1 MRVTNN
7 IHRLLVANRS
17 VAAVRIMH
25 TCRDRK
31 IPTTA
36 VYSTPDR
43 LGHHVFMADKTVH
56 IGEAPPAESY
66 LNMERIL
73 QAAFETGANA
83 VHPGWGFLAENAK
96 FARMVMDAGL
106 VWIGPPPDVIAGM
119 GDKARARQVAIKA
132 GVPVIPGTD
141 NVTSAADAMKWMDE
155 TGVDYPIMIKAVAG
169 GGGRGLVRV
178 NKADELEMAINQAA
192 SEAEKAFGSGAL
204 ILEKFIEDSKH
215 IEVQVLADQE
225 GNTVHLYER
234 ECTIQRRNQKVLEE
248 APSPSITEGLRQEI
262 CSAAV
267 KLTKA
272 MGYYSVGTVEFILD
286 SATDKYYFLEVNT
299 RLQVEHGITELIT
312 GYDLVSLMID
322 VADGKPLEISQDDIK
337 PNRWAIEVRL
347 NAEDPETLGP
357 SFGRIRRLRTPEG
370 PNVRVA
376 SGIYQGAS
384 VPPYY
389 DSLLMLIMSA
399 GHDREDA
406 LSVMDRALG
415 RSLRVEGVK
424 TLKPLLISIIRH
436 PAFRAGEFST
446 RFIDDNI
453 QELVKAFRETTVED
467 ELLKIA
473 QYLAEVSALG
483 PRSWV

>member
-1 MRVTNN
+1 MNGSRK
-7 IHRLLVANRS
+7 IERLLVANRS

-25 TCRDRK
+25 TCRDRR

-56 IGEAPPAESY
+56 IGEAPPVESY

-73 QAAFETGANA
+73 QAADETGANA
-83 VHPGWGFLAENAK
+83 VHPGWGFLAENAA
-96 FARMVMDAGL
+96 FARMVTDAGL
-106 VWIGPPPDVIAGM
+106 IWVGPPPDVIDGM
-119 GDKARARQVAIKA
+119 GDKARARKIAIKA
-132 GVPVIPGTD
+132 GVPVIPGTED
-141 NVTSAADAMKWMDE
+141 VTSAADAQKWMEEAD
-155 TGVDYPIMIKAVAG
+155 VDYPIMIKAVAG

-178 NKADELEMAINQAA
+178 NRPEELEMAISQAS
-192 SEAEKAFGSGAL
+192 SEAEKSFGSGAL
-204 ILEKFIEDSKH
+204 ILEKFIENARH
-215 IEVQVLADQE
+215 IEVQILADQH

-248 APSPSITEGLRQEI
+248 APSPSLSPELRQEI
-262 CSAAV
+262 CTQAV
-267 KLTKA
+267 NLARA
-272 MGYYSVGTVEFILD
+272 MNYYSVGTVEFILD
-286 SATDKYYFLEVNT
+286 STTNRYYFLEVNT
-299 RLQVEHGITELIT
+299 RLQVEHGITELTT
-312 GYDLVSLMID
+312 GYDLVSMMID
-322 VADGKPLEISQDDIK
+322 VADGKVLEISQEDIS
-337 PNRWAIEVRL
+337 PNRWSVEVRL

-357 SFGRIRRLRTPEG
+357 SFGTISRLRTPEG

-389 DSLLMLIMSA
+389 DSLLMLIMTA

-406 LSVMDRALG
+406 LNVMDRALG

-453 QELVKAFRETTVED
+453 QELIRAFREPTAED

>member
-1 MRVTNN
+1 MSSTNR
-7 IHRLLVANRS
+7 IERLLVANRS

-56 IGEAPPAESY
+56 IGEAPPVESY
-66 LNMERIL
+66 LNMERII

-83 VHPGWGFLAENAK
+83 IHPGWGFLAENAG

-106 VWIGPPPDVIAGM
+106 IWVGPPPEVIDGM
-119 GDKARARQVAIKA
+119 GDKAQARQMAIKA

-141 NVTSAADAMKWMDE
+141 NVTSAADALKWMDE
-155 TGVDYPIMIKAVAG
+155 AGVDYPIMVKAVAG

-178 NKADELEMAINQAA
+178 NRAEELEGAISQAS

-204 ILEKFIEDSKH
+204 ILEKFIEDAKH
-215 IEVQVLADQE
+215 IEVQVLADQD
-225 GNTVHLYER
+225 GNSVHLYER

-248 APSPSITEGLRQEI
+248 APSPSLTEELRQQI
-262 CSAAV
+262 CTQAV
-267 KLTKA
+267 NLTKA
-272 MGYYSVGTVEFILD
+272 MNYYSVGTVEFILD
-286 SATDKYYFLEVNT
+286 SATKKFYFLEVNT

-322 VADGKPLEISQDDIK
+322 VADEKSLEISQDDIK
-337 PNRWAIEVRL
+337 PNRWAIEARL
-347 NAEDPETLGP
+347 NAEDPETLSP
-357 SFGRIRRLRTPEG
+357 SFGKIRRLRTPEG
-370 PNVRVA
+370 PNIRVA

-406 LSVMDRALG
+406 LNVMDRALG

-436 PAFRAGEFST
+436 PAFRTGDFST
-446 RFIDDNI
+446 SFIDNNI
-453 QELVKAFRETTVED
+453 QELIKGFRETTAED

-483 PRSWV
+483 PRSWI

>member
-1 MRVTNN
+1 MSSKGK
-7 IHRLLVANRS
+7 IERLLVANRG

-56 IGEAPPAESY
+56 IGEAPPVESY

-73 QAAFETGANA
+73 RAADETGSNA
-83 VHPGWGFLAENAK
+83 IHPGWGFLAENAA

-106 VWIGPPPDVIAGM
+106 IWVGPPPEVIEGM
-119 GDKARARQVAIKA
+119 GDKARARQMAIKA
-132 GVPVIPGTD
+132 GVPVIPGTE
-141 NVTSAADAMKWMDE
+141 NVKSAADALKWME
-155 TGVDYPIMIKAVAG
+155 EAEVSYPIMIKAVAG

-178 NKADELEMAINQAA
+178 DRAEDLELAINQAR

-204 ILEKFIEDSKH
+204 ILEKFIENARH
-215 IEVQVLADQE
+215 IEVQILADQA
-225 GNTVHLYER
+225 GNTFHLYER

-248 APSPSITEGLRQEI
+248 APSPSLSQELREEI
-262 CSAAV
+262 CTQAV
-267 KLTKA
+267 NLARA

-286 SATDKYYFLEVNT
+286 SATNRYYFLEVNT
-299 RLQVEHGITELIT
+299 RLQVEHGITELVT
-312 GYDLVSLMID
+312 GFDLAGLMID
-322 VADGKPLEISQDDIK
+322 VAEGKALEISQDDIK
-337 PNRWAIEVRL
+337 PNRWAVEVRL
-347 NAEDPETLGP
+347 NAEDPETLAP
-357 SFGRIRRLRTPEG
+357 SFGTISRLRAPEG

-406 LSVMDRALG
+406 LNVMDRALG

-436 PAFRAGEFST
+436 PAFRSGDFNT

-453 QELVKAFRETTVED
+453 QDLVKAFREPTAED

>member
-1 MRVTNN
+1 
-7 IHRLLVANRS
+7 
-17 VAAVRIMH
+17 
-25 TCRDRK
+25 
-31 IPTTA
+31 
-36 VYSTPDR
+36 
-43 LGHHVFMADKTVH
+43 
-56 IGEAPPAESY
+56 
-66 LNMERIL
+66 
-73 QAAFETGANA
+73 
-83 VHPGWGFLAENAK
+83 
-96 FARMVMDAGL
+96 
-106 VWIGPPPDVIAGM
+106 
-119 GDKARARQVAIKA
+119 
-132 GVPVIPGTD
+132 
-141 NVTSAADAMKWMDE
+141 
-155 TGVDYPIMIKAVAG
+155 AG

-178 NKADELEMAINQAA
+178 DRAEDLELAINQAR

-204 ILEKFIEDSKH
+204 ILEKFIENARH
-215 IEVQVLADQE
+215 IEVQILADQA
-225 GNTVHLYER
+225 GNTFHLYER

-248 APSPSITEGLRQEI
+248 APSPSLSQELREEI
-262 CSAAV
+262 CTQAV
-267 KLTKA
+267 NLARA

-286 SATDKYYFLEVNT
+286 SATNRYYFLEVNT
-299 RLQVEHGITELIT
+299 RLQVEHGITELVT
-312 GYDLVSLMID
+312 GFDLAGLMID
-322 VADGKPLEISQDDIK
+322 VAEGKALEISQDDIK
-337 PNRWAIEVRL
+337 PNRWAVEVRL
-347 NAEDPETLGP
+347 NAEDPETLAP
-357 SFGRIRRLRTPEG
+357 SFGTISRLRAPEG

-406 LSVMDRALG
+406 LNVMDRALG

-436 PAFRAGEFST
+436 PAFRSGDFNT

-453 QELVKAFRETTVED
+453 QDLVKAFREPTAED

>member
-1 MRVTNN
+1 LRK
-7 IHRLLVANRS
+7 IERLLVANRG

-43 LGHHVFMADKTVH
+43 LGHHVFMADKSVH

-66 LNMERIL
+66 LSMEKIL
-73 QAAFETGANA
+73 LAAFETGANA
-83 VHPGWGFLAENAK
+83 VHPGWGFLAENAT
-96 FARMVMDAGL
+96 FARMVIDAGL
-106 VWIGPPPDVIAGM
+106 IWVGPPPDVIEGM
-119 GDKARARQVAIKA
+119 GDKARARQLAIKA
-132 GVPVIPGTD
+132 GVPVIPGTE
-141 NVTSAADAMKWMDE
+141 NVTTAADALKWMKE
-155 TGVDYPIMIKAVAG
+155 SGVDYPIMIKAVAG

-178 NKADELEMAINQAA
+178 NKAEELEMAINQAS
-192 SEAEKAFGSGAL
+192 SEAEKAFGNGAL
-204 ILEKFIEDSKH
+204 ILEKFIENARH
-215 IEVQVLADQE
+215 IEVQILADQA
-225 GNTVHLYER
+225 GNSVHLYER
-234 ECTIQRRNQKVLEE
+234 ECSIQRRNQKVLEE
-248 APSPSITEGLRQEI
+248 APSPSLSENLRQEI
-262 CSAAV
+262 CTQAV
-267 KLTKA
+267 NLTKA
-272 MGYYSVGTVEFILD
+272 MDYYSVGTVEFILD
-286 SATDKYYFLEVNT
+286 TATNKYYFLEVNT

-322 VADGKPLEISQDDIK
+322 VADEKPLRISQDDIK

-399 GHDREDA
+399 GHDRENA
-406 LSVMDRALG
+406 LNVMDRALG

-436 PAFRAGEFST
+436 PAFRSGDFST

-453 QELVKAFRETTVED
+453 QELIKAFRETTVED

>member
-1 MRVTNN
+1 MKK
-7 IHRLLVANRS
+7 IERLLVANRS

-43 LGHHVFMADKTVH
+43 LGHHVYMADKTVH
-56 IGEAPPAESY
+56 IGEAPPVESY
-66 LNMERIL
+66 LNMEKII
-73 QAAFETGANA
+73 QAAVETGANA
-83 VHPGWGFLAENAK
+83 IHPGWGFLAENAL

-106 VWIGPPPDVIAGM
+106 IWVGPPPEVIEGM
-119 GDKARARQVAIKA
+119 GDKAQARQVAIKA
-132 GVPVIPGTD
+132 GVPVIPGIE
-141 NVTSAADAMKWMDE
+141 NVTSAADVLKWMDK

-178 NKADELEMAINQAA
+178 NRSEELEPAISQAS
-192 SEAEKAFGSGAL
+192 SEAEKAFGSNAL
-204 ILEKFIEDSKH
+204 IVEKFIEDAKH
-215 IEVQVLADQE
+215 IEVQVLGDQA
-225 GNTVHLYER
+225 GNSVHFYER

-248 APSPSITEGLRQEI
+248 APSPSISEDLRQEI
-262 CSAAV
+262 CTQAV
-267 KLTKA
+267 NLTKA
-272 MGYYSVGTVEFILD
+272 MNYYSVGTVEFILD
-286 SATDKYYFLEVNT
+286 SATNNFYFLEVNT
-299 RLQVEHGITELIT
+299 RLQVEHGITELTT

-322 VADGKPLEISQDDIK
+322 VAEGKTLNISQDNIK
-337 PNRWAIEVRL
+337 PNRWAIEARL
-347 NAEDPETLGP
+347 NAEDPETLSP
-357 SFGRIRRLRTPEG
+357 SFGRITRLRTPEG
-370 PNVRVA
+370 PSVRVA

-389 DSLLMLIMSA
+389 DSLLMLIMAA
-399 GHDREDA
+399 GHNREDA
-406 LSVMDRALG
+406 LNVMDRALG

-436 PAFRAGEFST
+436 PAFLKGDFTT

-453 QELVKAFRETTVED
+453 QDLIQAFREPTAED
-467 ELLKIA
+467 GLLKIA

-483 PRSWV
+483 PRSWI

>member
-1 MRVTNN
+1 
-7 IHRLLVANRS
+7 
-17 VAAVRIMH
+17 MH

-43 LGHHVFMADKTVH
+43 LGHHVFMADRTVH

-66 LNMERIL
+66 LHMDKIID
-73 QAAFETGANA
+73 AAHRTGADA
-83 VHPGWGFLAENAK
+83 IHPGWGFLSENAV
-96 FARMVMDAGL
+96 FARRVMDAGL
-106 VWIGPPPDVIAGM
+106 TWVGPPPEVIEGM
-119 GDKARARQVAIKA
+119 GDKARARQLALKA

-141 NVTSAADAMKWMDE
+141 TVSSAEDALRWMEEAD
-155 TGVDYPIMIKAVAG
+155 VDYPIMIKAVAG

-178 NKADELEMAINQAA
+178 NRAEELEIAIGQAS
-192 SEAEKAFGSGAL
+192 SEAQKAFGSGAL
-204 ILEKFIEDSKH
+204 ILEKFIENARH
-215 IEVQVLADQE
+215 IEVQILADQQ
-225 GNTVHLYER
+225 GNTVHLYDR

-248 APSPSITEGLRQEI
+248 APSPYLSEDLRQEI
-262 CSAAV
+262 CSQAV
-267 KLTKA
+267 KLAEA
-272 MGYYSVGTVEFILD
+272 MGYHSVGTVEFILD
-286 SATDKYYFLEVNT
+286 ADTDRFYFLEVNT

-312 GYDLVSLMID
+312 GYDLVDLMID
-322 VADGKPLEISQDDIK
+322 VAEGKALEITQDDIK
-337 PNRWAIEVRL
+337 PNRWAVEVRL

-357 SFGRIRRLRTPEG
+357 SFGTITRLRTPEG

-376 SGIYQGAS
+376 SGIYQGAA

-389 DSLLMLIMSA
+389 DSLLMLIMTA

-406 LSVMDRALG
+406 LNVMDRSLG

-436 PAFRAGEFST
+436 PEFRAGAFTT
-446 RFIDDNI
+446 RFIDNNI
-453 QELVKAFRETTVED
+453 QELIRAFREPTAED

-483 PRSWV
+483 PRSWI

>member
-1 MRVTNN
+1 MSSTNR
-7 IHRLLVANRS
+7 IERLLVANRS

-56 IGEAPPAESY
+56 IGEAPPVESY
-66 LNMERIL
+66 LNMERII

-83 VHPGWGFLAENAK
+83 IHPGWGFLAENAG

-106 VWIGPPPDVIAGM
+106 IWVGPPPEVIDGM
-119 GDKARARQVAIKA
+119 GDKAQARQMAIKA

-141 NVTSAADAMKWMDE
+141 NVTSAADALKWMGE
-155 TGVDYPIMIKAVAG
+155 AGVDYPIMVKAVAG

-178 NKADELEMAINQAA
+178 NRAEELEGAISQAS

-204 ILEKFIEDSKH
+204 ILEKFIEDAKH
-215 IEVQVLADQE
+215 IEVQVLADQD
-225 GNTVHLYER
+225 GNSVHLYER

-248 APSPSITEGLRQEI
+248 APSPSLTEELRQQI
-262 CSAAV
+262 CTQAV
-267 KLTKA
+267 NLTKA
-272 MGYYSVGTVEFILD
+272 MNYYSVGTVEFILD
-286 SATDKYYFLEVNT
+286 SATKKFYFLEVNT

-322 VADGKPLEISQDDIK
+322 VADEKSLEISQDDIK
-337 PNRWAIEVRL
+337 PNRWAIEARL
-347 NAEDPETLGP
+347 NAEDPETLSP
-357 SFGRIRRLRTPEG
+357 SFGKIRRLRTPEG
-370 PNVRVA
+370 PNIRVA

-384 VPPYY
+384 VPPYH

-406 LSVMDRALG
+406 LNVMDRALG
-415 RSLRVEGVK
+415 RSLRVEGVR

-436 PAFRAGEFST
+436 PAFRTGDFST
-446 RFIDDNI
+446 SFIDNNI
-453 QELVKAFRETTVED
+453 QELIKGFRETTAED

-483 PRSWV
+483 PRSWI

>member
-1 MRVTNN
+1 MNGTKK
-7 IHRLLVANRS
+7 IERLLVANRG

-43 LGHHVFMADKTVH
+43 LGHHVFMADKAVH
-56 IGEAPPAESY
+56 IGEAPPADSY
-66 LNMERIL
+66 LNMEKIL
-73 QAAFETGANA
+73 QAAFESGANA
-83 VHPGWGFLAENAK
+83 VHPGWGFLAENAD

-106 VWIGPPPDVIAGM
+106 IWVGPPPEVIDGM
-119 GDKARARQVAIKA
+119 GDKAQARQLAIKA
-132 GVPVIPGTD
+132 GVPVIPGTEE
-141 NVTSAADAMKWMDE
+141 VTSATDALKWMKE
-155 TGVDYPIMIKAVAG
+155 SGVGCPIMIKAVAG

-178 NKADELEMAINQAA
+178 DRPEDLEQAINQAS
-192 SEAEKAFGSGAL
+192 SEAEKAFGSGTL
-204 ILEKFIEDSKH
+204 ILEKFIENARH
-215 IEVQVLADQE
+215 IEVQVLADQA
-225 GNTVHLYER
+225 GQTFHLYER

-248 APSPSITEGLRQEI
+248 APSPSLTEELRQEI
-262 CSAAV
+262 CGQAV
-267 KLTKA
+267 NLTKA
-272 MGYYSVGTVEFILD
+272 MDYYSVGTVEFIFD
-286 SATDKYYFLEVNT
+286 INTKKYYFLEVNT

-312 GYDLVSLMID
+312 GFDLVSLMID
-322 VADGKPLEISQDDIK
+322 VAEGQSLQITQDKIK
-337 PNRWAIEVRL
+337 PNRWAIEARL

-357 SFGRIRRLRTPEG
+357 SFGRISRLRTPEG
-370 PNVRVA
+370 PSVRVA
-376 SGIYQGAS
+376 SGVYQGAS

-399 GHDREDA
+399 GHNRENA
-406 LSVMDRALG
+406 LKVMDRALG

-424 TLKPLLISIIRH
+424 TLKPLLLSIIRH
-436 PAFRAGEFST
+436 PAFRSGDFST

-453 QELVKAFRETTVED
+453 QELIRAFREPTAED
-467 ELLKIA
+467 ELLKVA

>member
-1 MRVTNN
+1 MSGAKK
-7 IHRLLVANRS
+7 IERLLVANRG

-43 LGHHVFMADKTVH
+43 LGHHVFMADKSVH
-56 IGEAPPAESY
+56 IGEAPPIESY
-66 LNMERIL
+66 LNMEKLL

-83 VHPGWGFLAENAK
+83 IHPGWGFLAENAV

-106 VWIGPPPDVIAGM
+106 IWVGPPPEIIDGM
-119 GDKARARQVAIKA
+119 GDKAQARQMAIKA
-132 GVPVIPGTD
+132 GVPVIPGTED
-141 NVTSAADAMKWMDE
+141 VTSAADALKWME
-155 TGVDYPIMIKAVAG
+155 ESGVLYPIMVKAVAS

-178 NKADELEMAINQAA
+178 NRSEELEVAISQAS

-204 ILEKFIEDSKH
+204 LLEKFIENAQH
-215 IEVQVLADQE
+215 IEVQVLADQD

-248 APSPSITEGLRQEI
+248 TPSPSLSEELRQEI
-262 CSAAV
+262 CTQAV
-267 KLTKA
+267 NLTKTV
-272 MGYYSVGTVEFILD
+272 GYHSVGTVEFILD
-286 SATDKYYFLEVNT
+286 SATGKHYFLEVNT
-299 RLQVEHGITELIT
+299 RLQVEHGITELTT
-312 GYDLVSLMID
+312 GCDLVSLMID
-322 VADGKPLEISQDDIK
+322 VANGKPLEISQEDIK

-357 SFGRIRRLRTPEG
+357 FFGTISRLRTPEG

-376 SGIYQGAS
+376 SGVYQGAL

-399 GHDREDA
+399 GHDREDT
-406 LSVMDRALG
+406 LNVMDRALG

-424 TLKPLLISIIRH
+424 TLKPLLMSIIRH
-436 PAFRAGEFST
+436 PAFRSGDFST

-453 QELVKAFRETTVED
+453 QELIKAFREPTAED
-467 ELLKIA
+467 ELLNIA

>member
-1 MRVTNN
+1 
-7 IHRLLVANRS
+7 
-17 VAAVRIMH
+17 MH

-56 IGEAPPAESY
+56 IGEAPPVESY

-73 QAAFETGANA
+73 QAAEETGANA
-83 VHPGWGFLAENAK
+83 IHPGWGFLAENAA

-106 VWIGPPPDVIAGM
+106 IWVGPPPEVIEGM
-119 GDKARARQVAIKA
+119 GDKSRAREVAIKA

-141 NVTSAADAMKWMDE
+141 KVESAADALKWMDE
-155 TGVDYPIMIKAVAG
+155 ARVDYPIMVKAVAG

-178 NKADELEMAINQAA
+178 NREEELEQAISQAS
-192 SEAEKAFGSGAL
+192 SEAEKAFGNGAL
-204 ILEKFIEDSKH
+204 ILEKFIKDAKH
-215 IEVQVLADQE
+215 IEVQVIADQE
-225 GNTVHLYER
+225 GNTFHLYER

-248 APSPSITEGLRQEI
+248 APSPSLSEELRQEI
-262 CSAAV
+262 CTQAV
-267 KLTKA
+267 NLTKA
-272 MGYYSVGTVEFILD
+272 MSYYSVGTVEFIFD
-286 SATDKYYFLEVNT
+286 TATRKFYFLEVNT
-299 RLQVEHGITELIT
+299 RLQVEHGITELTT

-322 VADGKPLEISQDDIK
+322 VADGKPLGISQDDIK
-337 PNRWAIEVRL
+337 PNRWAMEARL
-347 NAEDPETLGP
+347 NAEDPETLAP

-389 DSLLMLIMSA
+389 DSLLMLIMTA

-406 LSVMDRALG
+406 LNVMDRALG

-436 PAFRAGEFST
+436 QAFRSGDFST

-453 QELVKAFRETTVED
+453 HELITTFREPTAED

-483 PRSWV
+483 PRSWI

>member
-1 MRVTNN
+1 MSNAN
-7 IHRLLVANRS
+7 KIERLLVANRS

-56 IGEAPPAESY
+56 IGEAPPVESY
-66 LNMERIL
+66 LDMEKIIK
-73 QAAFETGANA
+73 AAIETGSNA
-83 VHPGWGFLAENAK
+83 IHPGWGFLAENAS

-106 VWIGPPPDVIAGM
+106 IWVGPPPEVIDGM
-119 GDKARARQVAIKA
+119 GDKAQARQMAIKA

-141 NVTSAADAMKWMDE
+141 NITTVDDARKWMDDD
-155 TGVDYPIMIKAVAG
+155 GVDFPIMVKAVAG

-178 NKADELEMAINQAA
+178 NRLEELEPAISQAS

-204 ILEKFIEDSKH
+204 ILEKFIEKAKH
-215 IEVQVLADQE
+215 IEVQVLADRE

-248 APSPSITEGLRQEI
+248 APSPSLSEELRQEI
-262 CSAAV
+262 CTQAV
-267 KLTKA
+267 NLTKA
-272 MGYYSVGTVEFILD
+272 MNYYSVGTVEFILD
-286 SATDKYYFLEVNT
+286 STTDKFYFLEVNT
-299 RLQVEHGITELIT
+299 RLQVEHGITELTT
-312 GYDLVSLMID
+312 GYDLVSKMID
-322 VADGKPLEISQDDIK
+322 VADGKPLAITQDDIK
-337 PNRWAIEVRL
+337 PNRWAVEARL
-347 NAEDPETLGP
+347 NAEDPETLAP
-357 SFGRIRRLRTPEG
+357 SFGRVRRLRSPEG

-389 DSLLMLIMSA
+389 DSLLMLIMTA

-406 LSVMDRALG
+406 LNVMDRALG
-415 RSLRVEGVK
+415 RNLRVEGVK
-424 TLKPLLISIIRH
+424 TLKQLLISIIRH
-436 PAFRAGEFST
+436 PVFRSGDFST
-446 RFIDDNI
+446 SFIEDNM
-453 QELVKAFRETTVED
+453 QDLVTSFRERTAED
-467 ELLKIA
+467 EILKVA

>member
-1 MRVTNN
+1 MSGAKK
-7 IHRLLVANRS
+7 IERLLVANRG

-43 LGHHVFMADKTVH
+43 LGHHVFMADKTAH

-66 LNMERIL
+66 LNMEKIL
-73 QAAFETGANA
+73 KAAFETGANA
-83 VHPGWGFLAENAK
+83 IHPGWGFLAENAA
-96 FARMVMDAGL
+96 FARMVTDAGL
-106 VWIGPPPDVIAGM
+106 IWVGPPPEVIDGM
-119 GDKARARQVAIKA
+119 GDKAMARQVAIKA
-132 GVPVIPGTD
+132 GVPVIPGTN
-141 NVTSAADAMKWMDE
+141 NVASPADALKWMAE
-155 TGVDYPIMIKAVAG
+155 AGVDYPIMIKAVAG

-178 NKADELEMAINQAA
+178 NRAEELDMAISQAS
-192 SEAEKAFGSGAL
+192 SEAEKAFGNGAL
-204 ILEKFIEDSKH
+204 ILEKFIEDAKH
-215 IEVQVLADQE
+215 IEVQILADQA

-234 ECTIQRRNQKVLEE
+234 ECSIQRRNQKVLEE
-248 APSPSITEGLRQEI
+248 APSPSITEELRREI
-262 CSAAV
+262 CAHSVNLA
-267 KLTKA
+267 KA
-272 MGYYSVGTVEFILD
+272 MNYHSVGTVEFILD
-286 SATDKYYFLEVNT
+286 AATNKFYFLEVNT

-322 VADGKPLEISQDDIK
+322 VAEGKTSGITQEDIK
-337 PNRWAIEVRL
+337 PNRWAMEVRL

-357 SFGRIRRLRTPEG
+357 SFGTISRLRTPEG
-370 PNVRVA
+370 PSVRVA
-376 SGIYQGAS
+376 SGVYQGAS

-389 DSLLMLIMSA
+389 DSLLMLIMTA
-399 GHDREDA
+399 GHNREDA
-406 LSVMDRALG
+406 LNVMDRALG

-436 PAFRAGEFST
+436 PEFRSGNFST

-453 QELVKAFRETTVED
+453 QELVKAFREPTAED

-483 PRSWV
+483 PRSWI

>member
-1 MRVTNN
+1 MSSAKK
-7 IHRLLVANRS
+7 IERLLVANRG

-43 LGHHVFMADKTVH
+43 LGHHVFMADKSVL

-66 LNMERIL
+66 LNMEKIL
-73 QAAFETGANA
+73 QAAFETGSNA
-83 VHPGWGFLAENAK
+83 IHPGWGFLAENAV

-106 VWIGPPPDVIAGM
+106 IWVGPPPEVIDGM
-119 GDKARARQVAIKA
+119 GDKAQARQVAIKA
-132 GVPVIPGTD
+132 GVPVIPGTEK
-141 NVTSAADAMKWMDE
+141 VTCAADALKWMAE
-155 TGVDYPIMIKAVAG
+155 EGVDFPIMIKAVAG

-178 NKADELEMAINQAA
+178 DRVEELESAISQAS
-192 SEAEKAFGSGAL
+192 SEAEKAFGNGAL
-204 ILEKFIEDSKH
+204 ILEKFIEKARH
-215 IEVQVLADQE
+215 IEVQILADQG
-225 GNTVHLYER
+225 GNALHLYER
-234 ECTIQRRNQKVLEE
+234 ECTIQRRNQKVVEE
-248 APSPSITEGLRQEI
+248 APSPSISEEVRQEI
-262 CSAAV
+262 CSQAV
-267 KLTKA
+267 NLTKE
-272 MGYYSVGTVEFILD
+272 MNYYSVGTVEFIMD
-286 SATDKYYFLEVNT
+286 MTTGKFYFLEVNT
-299 RLQVEHGITELIT
+299 RLQVEHGVTEITT

-322 VADGKPLEISQDDIK
+322 VADNKPLEICQEDIK

-357 SFGRIRRLRTPEG
+357 SYGRISRLRTPEG
-370 PNVRVA
+370 PNLRVA

-399 GHDREDA
+399 GHTREDA
-406 LSVMDRALG
+406 LNVMDRALG

-436 PAFRAGEFST
+436 PDFRSGDFST
-446 RFIDDNI
+446 SFIDDNI
-453 QELVKAFRETTVED
+453 QELIQTYREPTSED

-483 PRSWV
+483 PRSWI